1 MIHREHD
8 IFKADERN
16 AQCHST
22 KWNNSC
28 SRVRGASWAAAARP
42 THDQLTIQHTRAYR
56 RTRLTRTGD
65 VKRLNTRRTRGASD
79 HQALAAHGVPQ
90 GAHPPA
96 QNLELCAPTA
106 GRRCH
111 ELCSTAAQTCERVG
125 RIVRGCQAAARRRR
139 PGSVAPSAGGATA
152 SRPEGPTP
160 PTHAVHPWGS
170 SALGRRADTVAPWG
184 APLTNARH
192 LPSDASYH
200 SWL

>member
-1 MIHREHD
+1 MY
-8 IFKADERN
+8 
-16 AQCHST
+16 
-22 KWNNSC
+22 

-106 GRRCH
+106 GRHCH

-160 PTHAVHPWGS
+160 PTHAVHPWGRVH
-170 SALGRRADTVAPWG
+170 SADGRTQSPPGV
-184 APLTNARH
+184 RH
-192 LPSDASYH
+192 LPMRTTYRATLPISSII
-200 SWL
+200 L